1 MAIPNAPTAP
11 TAAADPAHLLEA
23 CGEAPGNLC
32 RFVAERTDSVG
43 LAKTADWL
51 ARTPLRIFCVVVGAW
66 LLNLLTRRVIRR
78 VSARIEGSEE
88 SGRLQRL
95 RERAPGVFLNTGGVN
110 LRAAAR
116 AKTVALVLRS
126 IASVIIW
133 GFAFV
138 YVLGAAGLNLGPLLA
153 GAGVAGVALGFGAQS
168 LVRDFLS
175 GLFLLIEDQFGVG
188 DVVDVGDASGV
199 VEQLTLRTTRLRGAD
214 GTVWHVP
221 NGQILRVGNM
231 SQQWAMALVEVS
243 VAPNADVEKVSDLLQ
258 SAADDVWDRP
268 DARIDVRERPEVLG
282 IEYLGPDAMTIR
294 VQGKTR
300 PGSQWR
306 IGRLLRERFAEVLV
320 EEGIPLPSARY
331 LRPGA

>member
-1 MAIPNAPTAP
+1 MSAGLFSEP
-11 TAAADPAHLLEA
+11 DPERLLEA
-23 CGEAPGNLC
+23 CGEHPGNVC
-32 RFVAERTDSVG
+32 RFVADRSDSVG
-43 LAKTADWL
+43 FAKTADWL
-51 ARTPLRIFCVVVGAW
+51 ARTPLRIVLVIIGAW
-66 LLNLLTRRVIRR
+66 IINWLIRRVIRR
-78 VSARIEGSEE
+78 LSSRIEGSEE

-95 RERAPGVFLNTGGVN
+95 RARAPGVFMNTGGVN

-116 AKTVALVLRS
+116 ARTVALVLRS
-126 IASVIIW
+126 IASAIVW

-138 YVLGAAGLNLGPLLA
+138 YVLAALGLNLGPLLA

-188 DVVDVGDASGV
+188 DIVDVGEATGT
-199 VEQLTLRTTRLRGAD
+199 VEQLTLRTTKLRAVD

-231 SQQWAMALVEVS
+231 SQQWAMALVDVS
-243 VAPNADVEKVSDLLQ
+243 VAPDADAEAVVAVLER
-258 SAADDVWDRP
+258 AAEEVWERP
-268 DARIDVRERPEVLG
+268 EARAHVRERPEVLG

-306 IGRLLRERFAEVLV
+306 VSRMLRERIAEVLI
-320 EEGIPLPSARY
+320 EEGVPLPTSTFIRS
-331 LRPGA
+331 